1 MNVYIQ
7 GKHLSNVQ
15 SVIRLIVLDTVSD
28 STFCFM
34 QTIGH
39 MSAYSVGR
47 DLDGRIFSSL
57 TYVHTQENDPLLAMY
72 VAVPSSKK
80 GTVTSTSKD
89 MHYNSEMHK
98 YFECILTVSKV

>member
-1 MNVYIQ
+1 MNVFIQ

-15 SVIRLIVLDTVSD
+15 SAIRLIVPDTVLD

-47 DLDGRIFSSL
+47 DLDARIFSSL
-57 TYVHTQENDPLLAMY
+57 TYARTQVNDPLFVMC
-72 VAVPSSKK
+72 VAVPSNKK

-89 MHYNSEMHK
+89 MHYNSETHK
-98 YFECILTVSKV
+98 YFGCILAY